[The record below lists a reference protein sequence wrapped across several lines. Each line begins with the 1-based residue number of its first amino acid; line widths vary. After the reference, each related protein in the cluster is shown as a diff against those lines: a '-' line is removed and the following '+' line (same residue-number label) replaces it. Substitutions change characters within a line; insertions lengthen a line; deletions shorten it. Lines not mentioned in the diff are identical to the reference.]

1 MSNLTDEA
9 VHDAKQG
16 AKAVSSTVHAVKQG
30 VKDAKVIGK
39 AAGQAAAGDFVGAA
53 TTMVTHH
60 KTLIKVIAFRIYV
73 SYSDSGNDCR
83 NDNECVGRNR

>member
-39 AAGQAAAGDFVGAA
+39 AAGQAAAGNLPV
-53 TTMVTHH
+53 
-60 KTLIKVIAFRIYV
+60 LLPPWFRIQ
-73 SYSDSGNDCR
+73 R
-83 NDNECVGRNR
+83 H

>member
-39 AAGQAAAGDFVGAA
+39 AAGQAILPG
-53 TTMVTHH
+53 
-60 KTLIKVIAFRIYV
+60 LLPPWFRIQ
-73 SYSDSGNDCR
+73 R
-83 NDNECVGRNR
+83 R

>member
-39 AAGQAAAGDFVGAA
+39 ARDKQQQAILPV
-53 TTMVTHH
+53 
-60 KTLIKVIAFRIYV
+60 LLPPWFRIQ
-73 SYSDSGNDCR
+73 R
-83 NDNECVGRNR
+83 R